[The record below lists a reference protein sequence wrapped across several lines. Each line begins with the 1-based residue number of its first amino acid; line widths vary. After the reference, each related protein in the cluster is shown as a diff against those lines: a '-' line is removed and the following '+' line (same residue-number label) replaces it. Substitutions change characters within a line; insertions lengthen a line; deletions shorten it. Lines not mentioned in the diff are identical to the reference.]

1 MIENIHLDPK
11 LKKCLAAMRK
21 GSRRACLAADRVET
35 IIADLKRGDTP
46 PGLVG
51 SFTRNGEMR
60 IRGCRK
66 YDLGA
71 GYRLVT
77 LKQEGDIYLLFAG
90 THGACSRWIENNRE
104 HLPLEMIA
112 DRSRTIQWSGQ
123 RKQVTPS
130 ETSPPGQEPD
140 EDWVS
145 PLSDKELRTIF
156 SGIVAGKESGD

>member
-11 LKKCLAAMRK
+11 LKKCLTAMRR

-46 PGLVG
+46 PGLAG
-51 SFTRNGEMR
+51 TFTRNGETR
-60 IRGCRK
+60 IKGCRK

-90 THGACSRWIENNRE
+90 THDACSRWIENNRE
-104 HLPLEMIA
+104 HLPIEMIA
-112 DRSRTIQWSGQ
+112 DRSRSIRWSGP
-123 RKQVTPS
+123 KKGAA
-130 ETSPPGQEPD
+130 PPGTLLAKREPE
-140 EDWVS
+140 EDRVP
-145 PLSDKELRTIF
+145 PLSDRELRTIF
-156 SGIVAGKESGD
+156 SGLVKGIESGE